1 MAMYSLNMLRIA
13 CELGID
19 RPAYQDMA
27 SKFFEHFLH
36 IASAINQPTKDRT
49 SLWDE
54 TDQFYYDMLH
64 APNGE
69 NIPLKIRSI
78 VGLIPLFA
86 VEVIDEELLNKLPD
100 FKRRLEWILNNR
112 PDLAQQV
119 SRWYEAGKGQTH
131 LLSLLRG
138 NRMKK
143 LLDRMFDEKEFLS
156 DYGIR
161 SMSKVYEKEPFQF
174 NLNGEHLTVQYTPAE
189 SDLSIM
195 GGNSNWRG
203 PIWFPLNFLIIDSL
217 QKFYE
222 YYGDD
227 YEIEYPTDSNQM
239 MSLKT
244 AALGIANRLISIF
257 EENRKGEKPVNN
269 GSEQL
274 DKDEFFKDYYTFFEY
289 FNGDNGAGLGAAHQT
304 GWTGL
309 VADLIEYVNTMENV
323 KA

>member
-1 MAMYSLNMLRIA
+1 
-13 CELGID
+13 
-19 RPAYQDMA
+19 MA

-36 IASAINQPTKDRT
+36 IAAAMNSPIGENKTG
-49 SLWDE
+49 LWDDI
-54 TDQFYYDMLH
+54 DQFYYDKMQSVS
-64 APNGE
+64 GDT
-69 NIPLKIRSI
+69 IFLKIRSL
-78 VGLIPLFA
+78 VGLVPLFA
-86 VEVIDEELLNKLPD
+86 VEVIDEAMLEKLPD
-100 FKRRLEWILNNR
+100 FKRRLEWVLNNR
-112 PDLAQQV
+112 PDLASLI
-119 SRWYEAGKGQTH
+119 SRWHEPGKGETH

-138 NRMKK
+138 HRMKMVLK
-143 LLDRMFDEKEFLS
+143 RVFDSEEFLS
-156 DYGIR
+156 DFGIR
-161 SMSKVYEKEPFQF
+161 SMSKFYEKNPYS
-174 NLNGEHLTVQYTPAE
+174 LNIGGQHHYIAYTPAE
-189 SDLSIM
+189 SELSIM

-217 QKFYE
+217 LKFYE

-274 DKDEFFKDYYTFFEY
+274 DKDDFFKDYYTFFEY

-309 VADLIEYVNTMENV
+309 VADLIEYVNTMETAKV
-323 KA
+323 